1 MKIAFYAPMKP
12 PDHPTPSGD
21 REIARALMRAL
32 AQAGHDVTLA
42 SRLRTFDRDGD
53 VRVQHE
59 HRMMGER
66 EAAAIAARFAA
77 DAPDVWFTYH
87 LHHKA
92 PDCVGP
98 RAAGALSIPYVVA
111 EASLA
116 PKHANG
122 PWCAGYALAHDAIRD
137 ADAIV
142 HLNPGD
148 VCEVR
153 RVRGNARD
161 LVLAPFVDVASY
173 APAPRSARDGVR
185 LVTVAMMRDGAKLAS
200 YRRLGRALA
209 SLGNLPF
216 SLVVVGDGPARA
228 DVVAALAPLRD
239 RVTWLGALP
248 RERVIAVLHDA
259 DLFVW
264 PAIHEAIGMAF
275 VEAQACGLPVVAGRS
290 PGVAA
295 IVDDGGS
302 GLLVPVDDDV
312 AFAEAVRRL
321 VLDAS
326 LRMCMARN
334 AARRARE
341 HLDIAIAAAQLDALL
356 RDVVRAARPATR
368 PLRPAPSPAL
378 P

>member
-1 MKIAFYAPMKP
+1 
-12 PDHPTPSGD
+12 
-21 REIARALMRAL
+21 
-32 AQAGHDVTLA
+32 
-42 SRLRTFDRDGD
+42 
-53 VRVQHE
+53 
-59 HRMMGER
+59 
-66 EAAAIAARFAA
+66 
-77 DAPDVWFTYH
+77 
-87 LHHKA
+87 
-92 PDCVGP
+92 
-98 RAAGALSIPYVVA
+98 
-111 EASLA
+111 
-116 PKHANG
+116 
-122 PWCAGYALAHDAIRD
+122 
-137 ADAIV
+137 
-142 HLNPGD
+142 
-148 VCEVR
+148 
-153 RVRGNARD
+153 
-161 LVLAPFVDVASY
+161 
-173 APAPRSARDGVR
+173 
-185 LVTVAMMRDGAKLAS
+185 MMRDGAKLAS

-264 PAIHEAIGMAF
+264 PAIYEAIGMAF

-326 LRMCMARN
+326 LRTCMARN